1 MPLHIIKLVVGV
13 DSLDDLVAWRRARA
27 HAEPE
32 WVVHTRVTPKRAAE
46 VEDGGSIFRVIKGV
60 IVCRQPVLRVET
72 HGVGREAR
80 CRLVVAPQVVRVAPT
95 PRRPFQGWRY
105 LEPNKAPSDLEGADG
120 KGADGEGGP
129 MPADLA
135 IRLREL
141 GAW

>member
-13 DSLDDLVAWRRARA
+13 DTLDELVAWRRARA

-32 WVVHTRVTPKRAAE
+32 WIVHTRVTPKRAAE
-46 VEDGGSIFRVIKGV
+46 VEDGGSIYRVIKGV
-60 IVCRQPVLRVET
+60 IVCRQPVLRIET
-72 HGVGREAR
+72 HGEGRASR
-80 CRLVVAPQVVRVAPT
+80 CRMVVSPEVVRTAPT

-105 LEPNKAPSDLEGADG
+105 LEHDKAPVDLDAGDGA
-120 KGADGEGGP
+120 GGH

>member
-1 MPLHIIKLVVGV
+1 MPLHIIKLVGGV
-13 DSLDDLVAWRRARA
+13 DTLDELDAGRRARA

-72 HGVGREAR
+72 HGQGRESR
-80 CRLVVAPQVVRVAPT
+80 CRLVVAPEVVRVAPT

-105 LEPNKAPSDLEGADG
+105 LEPDKAPPDLGG
-120 KGADGEGGP
+120 GDGEGGH

>member
-13 DSLDDLVAWRRARA
+13 DTLDELLAWRRARS
-27 HAEPE
+27 HVEPD
-32 WVVHTRVTPKRAAE
+32 WIVHTRVTPKRAAE
-46 VEDGGSIFRVIKGV
+46 VEEGGSIFRVIKGV

-72 HGVGREAR
+72 HGEGRDSR
-80 CRLVVAPQVVRVAPT
+80 CRLVVASEVVRVAPT

-105 LEPNKAPSDLEGADG
+105 LEHDKAPADLGG
-120 KGADGEGGP
+120 GDGEGGH

>member
-13 DSLDDLVAWRRARA
+13 DTLDELLAWRRARR

-32 WVVHTRVTPKRAAE
+32 WIVHTRVTPKRAAE
-46 VEDGGSIFRVIKGV
+46 VEDGGSIYRVIKGV
-60 IVCRQPVLRVET
+60 IVARQPVLRVET
-72 HGVGREAR
+72 HGEGRAAR
-80 CRLVVAPQVVRVAPT
+80 CRLVVAPEVVRTAPT

-105 LEPNKAPSDLEGADG
+105 LKPEDAPPDLDAT
-120 KGADGEGGP
+120 GG
-129 MPADLA
+129 MQHLPADLA

>member
-13 DSLDDLVAWRRARA
+13 DTLDELLAWRRARA

-46 VEDGGSIFRVIKGV
+46 VEDGGSIYRVIKGV
-60 IVCRQPVLRVET
+60 IVCRQPILRVET
-72 HGVGREAR
+72 HGEGRASR
-80 CRLVVAPQVVRVAPT
+80 CRLVVAPEVVRVAPT

-105 LEPNKAPSDLEGADG
+105 LEADKAPPDLDG
-120 KGADGEGGP
+120 GDGGLQHL
-129 MPADLA
+129 PADLA
-135 IRLREL
+135 IKLREL

>member
-13 DSLDDLVAWRRARA
+13 DSLDELLAWRRARA

-32 WVVHTRVTPKRAAE
+32 WVVHTRATPKRAAE
-46 VEDGGSIFRVIKGV
+46 VEDGGSIYRVIKGV
-60 IVCRQPVLRVET
+60 IVARQPILRIET
-72 HGVGREAR
+72 HGEGRASR
-80 CRLVVAPQVVRVAPT
+80 CRMVVSDVVRTAPT

-105 LEPNKAPSDLEGADG
+105 LEHAKAPPDLTDG
-120 KGADGEGGP
+120 DLAAGEHL
-129 MPADLA
+129 PADLA